1 MRRHYEAE
9 EVRKLSRVDVIY
21 VWERLRDTVNNCES
35 EDDWIHETSRF
46 MAELSRNF
54 EIDTGHKIDDV
65 SPATEVRR
73 SHGNN
78 T

>member
-9 EVRKLSRVDVIY
+9 EVRKLSRVDVTY

-46 MAELSRNF
+46 MAELSLSL
-54 EIDTGHKIDDV
+54 IHI
-65 SPATEVRR
+65 
-73 SHGNN
+73 
-78 T
+78 